1 MAYGEFVHSC
11 DASLMFHTPEYLAA
25 LTEILPESEQVII
38 AAYEDSQII
47 ATLPTFI
54 HNSEHGVVL
63 NSLPYFGSHGDVLL
77 ANDVSSPQSVLS
89 ALANG
94 LVEICREYSI
104 GSINIVSHPLS
115 PGIASLADQIG
126 LKAWDSRIGQISR
139 LPVAANQEE
148 ALEGVLATCR
158 QKTRNL
164 VRKGLRQGFVV
175 EISTAD
181 EDWRQLILH
190 HRLGMEKIGGNP
202 KSERE
207 FSAIRN
213 NLEARGACRLYV
225 ARLEGEFAGALLN
238 LYYRDWVEYFTPV
251 IVDSFRSHQVLSALI
266 ATAMCDAVIEGR
278 SHWNWGGTWS
288 TQAGVHRFKQGW
300 GAIDH
305 IYEYFGAVWDSRLNK
320 TQPRKLL
327 EQFPFFYVRPFGN

>member
-1 MAYGEFVHSC
+1 
-11 DASLMFHTPEYLAA
+11 MFHTPEYLAVLA
-25 LTEILPESEQVII
+25 DILPKSEQVII
-38 AAYEDSQII
+38 AAYNGSQII
-47 ATLPTFI
+47 GTLPVFI
-54 HNSEHGVVL
+54 HSTDHGVVL
-63 NSLPYFGSHGDVLL
+63 NSLPYFGSHGDILL
-77 ANDVSSPQSVLS
+77 ANDASGRQSVLS

-94 LVEICREYSI
+94 LVEICREYSV
-104 GSINIVSHPLS
+104 GSVNIVSHPLS
-115 PGIASLADQIG
+115 PWIASLADQIG
-126 LKAWDSRIGQISR
+126 LKAWDFRIGQISR

-175 EISTAD
+175 ETSTAD
-181 EDWRQLILH
+181 EDWRQLILQ
-190 HRLGMEKIGGNP
+190 HRLGMEKIGGTP

-207 FSAIRN
+207 FSAIRG
-213 NLEARGACRLYV
+213 NLEARGSCRLYV

-238 LYYRDWVEYFTPV
+238 LYHRNWVEYFTPV
-251 IVDSFRSHQVLSALI
+251 IVGSFRNRQVLSALI
-266 ATAMCDAVIEGR
+266 ATAMCDAAIEGR

-305 IYEYFGAVWDSRLNK
+305 IYEYFGAVWDSQLNEME
-320 TQPRKLL
+320 PRKLL
-327 EQFPFFYVRPFGN
+327 EHFPFFYVRPFSK